1 MTQPKPVDFTFARA
15 WIHAGVLYQAGDVG
29 TFPQPTALM
38 LMEAGAG
45 DRARTVKQ
53 KRRTASADGTT
64 DHDGD

>member
-15 WIHAGVLYQAGDVG
+15 WIHAGVTYAEGDRAA
-29 TFPQPTALM
+29 FPEPTALM

-53 KRRTASADGTT
+53 KRRPANAGGTT
-64 DHDGD
+64 DHDGE